1 MAKELPD
8 PKSAADGFWGI
19 RDWLSDRPWW
29 LSLWAMVAAFGTYFC
44 MYGFRKP
51 YTAGSFGGPGYWHW
65 DEKTVL
71 LVAQTLGYA
80 VSKFVG
86 IRVISEMTPERRPK
100 ALLGL
105 ILFAHLALLGFAVT
119 PAPWHI
125 PFLFLNGLPLGM
137 VFGLGLGFLEGRR
150 VTEALSAGLCASF
163 ILAGGISKSVG
174 QLILDMGFTERWMPF
189 LSGLVFLFP
198 LFLFVAMLKCIPEP
212 SEEDRVSRSERVP
225 MTRADRWSFFQRYAI
240 GLIAITTVYF
250 LVTLMRAIRD
260 DLAPELWRGLGAA
273 ASPTDFATTDLVVA
287 LTVLAICGLSIWI
300 GDNRIALLASLGI
313 CLIGFLLLVATL
325 VAQRTSPMAPQRY
338 MILVGLGLYLPYVA
352 IHTTVFERLIAATRD
367 RGNIGFMMYLVDSI
381 GYLGTV
387 ALLLGK
393 PFLPDGG
400 EVLPFFQR
408 IGGWIAWLSIATLI
422 VAIFYFQR
430 LVIAPREP
438 K

>member
-1 MAKELPD
+1 
-8 PKSAADGFWGI
+8 
-19 RDWLSDRPWW
+19 
-29 LSLWAMVAAFGTYFC
+29 
-44 MYGFRKP
+44 
-51 YTAGSFGGPGYWHW
+51 
-65 DEKTVL
+65 
-71 LVAQTLGYA
+71 
-80 VSKFVG
+80 
-86 IRVISEMTPERRPK
+86 
-100 ALLGL
+100 
-105 ILFAHLALLGFAVT
+105 
-119 PAPWHI
+119 
-125 PFLFLNGLPLGM
+125 
-137 VFGLGLGFLEGRR
+137 
-150 VTEALSAGLCASF
+150 
-163 ILAGGISKSVG
+163 
-174 QLILDMGFTERWMPF
+174 
-189 LSGLVFLFP
+189 LVFLFP

-313 CLIGFLLLVATL
+313 CLIGFLLLFATL